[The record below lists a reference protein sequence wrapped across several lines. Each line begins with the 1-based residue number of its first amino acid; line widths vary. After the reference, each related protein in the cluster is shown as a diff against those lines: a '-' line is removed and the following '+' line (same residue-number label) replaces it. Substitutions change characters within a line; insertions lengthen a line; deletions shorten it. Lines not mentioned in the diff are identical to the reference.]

1 MTAEGISGIPVFQV
15 SRFAAKALVNGKKV
29 CAEVDFFPEYD
40 SLNELEEYLTG
51 RMNRM
56 RDRTI
61 REALEGLL
69 ADKLIDTALKEIGL
83 SSKKRGR
90 RLYKTGG

>member
-1 MTAEGISGIPVFQV
+1 M
-15 SRFAAKALVNGKKV
+15 

-83 SSKKRGR
+83 SSKKRGG